1 MFSDSVNIVPTAS
14 LQQGMHEKPSMNLT
28 FLTPDSEEWG
38 QFLKTVPH
46 DFYHLPGYAR
56 MTAPFDGG
64 QPEAAL
70 VRSAEN
76 YFFLPYIVRPLS
88 YIPWLGNEG
97 STLFDIVSPYGYPGP
112 LFSGDEA
119 FHRAAIGEW
128 HRLMQQRGCV
138 SGFIRLHPLLNVG
151 SDIPASGGQIVE
163 RGRTV
168 SVDLR
173 LSLEEMWGQTR
184 ADHRRNISKSRRSGM
199 TAAIEDF
206 DANLDAFLE
215 MYKETM
221 DRTRASPY
229 YYFPA
234 SYFRTL
240 KEVMGEQMSLCLVR
254 GGGGEL
260 LSGALL
266 TECCG
271 IVQYHLSGTFNSAI
285 QLRPSKLML
294 DYARTW
300 AKARGNDAF
309 HLGGGFGAKED
320 SVFEFKAGFSSS
332 RHSFYTWQF
341 IFSTDQY
348 MLLEERRRGLETA
361 APNTEFFPVYRG

>member
-1 MFSDSVNIVPTAS
+1 MDNFHTVS
-14 LQQGMHEKPSMNLT
+14 LHQGLREKPLMHLT
-28 FLTPDSEEWG
+28 FLTPDRAEWDH
-38 QFLKTVPH
+38 FLDGVAH
-46 DFYHLPGYAR
+46 DFYHRAAYAR
-56 MTAPFDGG
+56 LMAPYDGG
-64 QPEAAL
+64 QPEAVL
-70 VRSAEN
+70 VRDGDS

-88 YIPWLGNEG
+88 YIPWLGTEG
-97 STLFDIVSPYGYPGP
+97 NTLFDIVSPYGYPGP
-112 LFSGDEA
+112 LFSGDDT
-119 FHRAAIGEW
+119 FHRKAIDEW
-128 HRLMQQRGCV
+128 QRLMRQRGCV
-138 SGFIRLHPLLNVG
+138 SGFVRLHPLLNTAADVP
-151 SDIPASGGQIVE
+151 SACGQLVE

-168 SVDLR
+168 SIDLR
-173 LSLEEMWGQTR
+173 LSLEEMWSQTR
-184 ADHRRNISKSRRSGM
+184 ADHRRNISKSRRIGM
-199 TAAIEDF
+199 VAAIEDF
-206 DANLDAFLE
+206 ASNLDAFLE

-221 DRTRASPY
+221 DRTCASPY

-234 SYFRTL
+234 EYFRAL
-240 KEVMGEQMSLCLVR
+240 KDALGDRMSLCLVR
-254 GGGGEL
+254 DSNGEI

-266 TECCG
+266 TECSG

-300 AKARGNDAF
+300 GKARGNHVF

-348 MLLEERRRGLETA
+348 TALEERRRGLDTD